1 MSSEKFKN
9 PTPGVLFGS
18 LKFGLVTIFFLS
30 AGFACG
36 RPPGFGLGGRY
47 LDAKQE
53 LVNTR
58 SGNSEK
64 AVKLLESVA
73 LEDPLYRDTLTL
85 LGRSYYRQ
93 GRYADALQVLKRALA
108 VNEKDEIAWVT
119 LGLTQLRMGATETGL
134 ESFKGGITL
143 LSWATKDGYKNVK
156 DWDKRGLVR
165 NAIQRAA
172 FAVIKK
178 EDKNGII
185 ESGEL
190 VLARVDQEER
200 LGKIEQQEEQRVSY

>member
-1 MSSEKFKN
+1 MNHKKRQIYASVAVLKYFK
-9 PTPGVLFGS
+9 VALIA
-18 LKFGLVTIFFLS
+18 VACLS
-30 AGFACG
+30 VFACG
-36 RPPGFGLGGRY
+36 TPAGFGLGGRY

-58 SGNSEK
+58 SGNTDK
-64 AVKLLESVA
+64 AIKLLESVA

-93 GRYADALQVLKRALA
+93 GRYTDALQVLKRALA
-108 VNEKDEIAWVT
+108 VNEKDEIAWIA
-119 LGLTQLRMGATETGL
+119 LGLTQLRMGDNKNGL
-134 ESFKGGITL
+134 DSLKGGVTL
-143 LSWATKDGYKNVK
+143 LSRATKDGYKNVEN
-156 DWDKRGLVR
+156 WDKRGLVR

-172 FAVIKK
+172 FAIIKGV